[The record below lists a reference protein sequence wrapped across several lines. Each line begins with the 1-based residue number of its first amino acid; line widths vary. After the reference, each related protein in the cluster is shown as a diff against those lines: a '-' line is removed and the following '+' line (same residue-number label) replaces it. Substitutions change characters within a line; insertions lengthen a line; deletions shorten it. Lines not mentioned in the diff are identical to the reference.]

1 MHLSRCPYIGGD
13 KGRDASISCGSRRI
27 ISGLTGVPVVHGVLK
42 RVRSTPQQEGKSKT
56 ERADNVQDAFQVVTE
71 LESDIAG
78 RRLVLIDT
86 SGATVDACARAL
98 SRAGAGYVDVLVFAR
113 VVAAARPPI

>member
-1 MHLSRCPYIGGD
+1 
-13 KGRDASISCGSRRI
+13 
-27 ISGLTGVPVVHGVLK
+27 LTGVPVVHGVLK
-42 RVRSTPQQEGKSKT
+42 RVRSTSQQEGKSKT

-98 SRAGAGYVDVLVFAR
+98 SRAGAGHVDVLVFAR